1 MRVIA
6 VDHLHATKQERFF
19 MTKVSTTV
27 PDPTSKEAQFARL
40 LSPHGIG
47 VRLGVLNVQEV
58 GLPNFSATFVYPK
71 FRQKKVLVDE
81 LCDKLVNRVTSFCM
95 TREDRRKAKTADAE
109 FDYETGATDALNAQA
124 RKLFMEATTSSSR
137 SGEGGELLLFIL
149 AEEYLKAPLLV
160 SKMRLK
166 TNTQM
171 PVHGGDGIHAGW
183 DVSTGTLVL
192 YIGESKLH
200 ATLNGAIR
208 DAMKSVSE
216 LANNADDRYHHELNL
231 AQSYSDLG
239 GMPPEMQAEMLRYLD
254 PWNTEESTR
263 RLDRYA
269 ILVGFNEA
277 TYEQLTGTPRA
288 EVEEKFKELYAQTI
302 RKTMEYTQKQLEDKN
317 ISLESV
323 DLFFF
328 PVPSVDEFRTTFMRK
343 LNA

>member
-1 MRVIA
+1 
-6 VDHLHATKQERFF
+6 
-19 MTKVSTTV
+19 MTQTLPPAPQAASIK
-27 PDPTSKEAQFARL
+27 AQFDRL
-40 LSPHGIG
+40 LSPHGIST
-47 VRLGVLNVQEV
+47 RLAVLDVQEA
-58 GLPNFSATFVYPK
+58 GLPNFSATFVYPR
-71 FRQKKVLVDE
+71 FRQDKLLVDE

-109 FDYETGATDALNAQA
+109 FDYETGATDALNARA

-183 DVSTGTLVL
+183 DASTGALVL

-216 LANNADDRYHHELNL
+216 LASNAGDRYHHELNL

-239 GMPPEMQAEMLRYLD
+239 GMPIEMQAEMLRYLD
-254 PWNTEESTR
+254 PWNTEESAK
-263 RLDRYA
+263 RLDRYV
-269 ILVGFNEA
+269 ILVGFDEA
-277 TYEQLTGTPRA
+277 TYKQLSGTPPLK
-288 EVEEKFKELYAQTI
+288 VEEKFKDIYVKTI
-302 RKTMEYTQKQLEDKN
+302 RKTMEYAQKNLEEKN

-328 PVPSVDEFRTTFMRK
+328 PVPSVDEFRKTFMKK

>member
-1 MRVIA
+1 LK
-6 VDHLHATKQERFF
+6 DLTPLTDERIS
-19 MTKVSTTV
+19 MTHSI
-27 PDPTSKEAQFARL
+27 PPTPAPASIKDQFDRL

-47 VRLGVLNVQEV
+47 ARLSVLEVREA

-71 FRQKKVLVDE
+71 FRQDKILVDE
-81 LCDKLVNRVTSFCM
+81 LCDKLINRVTSFCM
-95 TREDRRKAKTADAE
+95 TREDRRKAKSTDAK
-109 FDYETGATDALNAQA
+109 FDYETGATDALNARA

-183 DVSTGTLVL
+183 DSSAGALVL

-208 DAMKSVSE
+208 DAIKSVSE
-216 LANNADDRYHHELNL
+216 LASNAGDRYHHELTL
-231 AQSYSDLG
+231 AQTYSDLD
-239 GMPPEMQAEMLRYLD
+239 GMPAEMQAEMLRFLD

-269 ILVGFNEA
+269 ILVGFDEV
-277 TYEQLTGTPRA
+277 TYEQLSGTPTA
-288 EVEEKFKELYAQTI
+288 KVEEKFKELYAQTI
-302 RKTMEYTQKQLEDKN
+302 RKTMDCAQKQLEDKN

-328 PVPSVDEFRTTFMRK
+328 PVPSVDEFRTTFIRK

>member
-1 MRVIA
+1 
-6 VDHLHATKQERFF
+6 
-19 MTKVSTTV
+19 MTKKLPPV
-27 PDPTSKEAQFARL
+27 PQVAAIKAQFDRL
-40 LSPHGIG
+40 LSPHGIST
-47 VRLGVLNVQEV
+47 RLAVLDVQEA
-58 GLPNFSATFVYPK
+58 GLPNFSATFVYPR
-71 FRQKKVLVDE
+71 FRQEKLLLDE
-81 LCDKLVNRVTSFCM
+81 LCDKLVNRITSFCM
-95 TREDRRKAKTADAE
+95 TREDRRKALAENAE
-109 FDYETGATDALNAQA
+109 FDYETGATDALNARA

-183 DVSTGTLVL
+183 DTRTGALVL

-200 ATLNGAIR
+200 ATLNSAIR

-288 EVEEKFKELYAQTI
+288 EVEEKFKELYAKTI
-302 RKTMEYTQKQLEDKN
+302 RKTMEYAQEQLVEKN

-328 PVPSVDEFRTTFMRK
+328 PVPSVDDFRTTFMRK
-343 LNA
+343 LHA

>member
-1 MRVIA
+1 
-6 VDHLHATKQERFF
+6 
-19 MTKVSTTV
+19 MTQTLPPAPQAASIK
-27 PDPTSKEAQFARL
+27 AQFDRL
-40 LSPHGIG
+40 LSPHGICT
-47 VRLGVLNVQEV
+47 RLAVLDVQEA
-58 GLPNFSATFVYPK
+58 GLPNFSATFVYPR
-71 FRQKKVLVDE
+71 FRQDKPLVDE

-109 FDYETGATDALNAQA
+109 FDYETGATDALNARA

-183 DVSTGTLVL
+183 DASTGALVL

-216 LANNADDRYHHELNL
+216 LASNAGNRYHHELNL

-239 GMPPEMQAEMLRYLD
+239 GMPIEMQAEMLRYLD
-254 PWNTEESTR
+254 PWNTEESTK

-269 ILVGFNEA
+269 ILVGFDEV
-277 TYEQLTGTPRA
+277 TYKQLSGTPRA
-288 EVEEKFKELYAQTI
+288 KVEEKFKELYAKTI
-302 RKTMEYTQKQLEDKN
+302 RETMEYAQKKLAEKN
-317 ISLESV
+317 IGLESV